1 MAQITD
7 IFASPDERLE
17 AVLGTHAAQ
26 NFFTTGVLGNGFII
40 LTDRRVYFRGRCLR
54 REGKRFIY
62 MREDRTVDVENVTG
76 TGFVHFDHIW
86 MKVVGIILAV
96 FTAYIFIGTL
106 FSLDDSDAWIFALVA
121 LGLGLATAF
130 FFWRYKATKRTVF
143 EVAFAGG
150 GFGLGMRWM
159 SPEESA
165 NFQKCIKLVGDDRR
179 RQERMYGNGTS
190 AATELTRLA
199 ELVEKGLISRE
210 DFEAQKARLLYR
222 M

>member
-1 MAQITD
+1 MADITD
-7 IFASPDERLE
+7 IFASPDEQLA

-26 NFFTTGVLGNGFII
+26 SFFTTGVLGNGFIV
-40 LTDRRVYFRGRCLR
+40 LSDRRVYFRGRCLKR
-54 REGKRFIY
+54 VGKRFTYI
-62 MREDRTVDVENVTG
+62 REDRTVDVENVTG

-96 FTAYIFIGTL
+96 FTAFIFIGTL
-106 FSLDDSDAWIFALVA
+106 FSLDDRDAWIPALVA

-130 FFWRYKATKRTVF
+130 FFWRYKATKKTVF

-150 GFGLGMRWM
+150 GFGLDMRWM

-165 NFQKCIKLVGDDRR
+165 NFQKAIKMVGDERR

-190 AATELTRLA
+190 AATELSRLA
-199 ELVEKGLISRE
+199 ELVEKGLLSRE
-210 DFEAQKARLLYR
+210 EFEAQKARLLHT